1 VTLGMLFLNQFSD
14 FAAQE
19 YASAVGC
26 SEFQSRLPTDGM
38 LVPTVWSRRLPCR
51 CRPCRSVMRRVL
63 RPHIDSDD
71 DDGEDTTCVA
81 ISMMPVSIV
90 GNFQDTKFTTGQHGA
105 CKTQTT
111 RKARMA
117 KNAEKVHVLDAAAAR
132 SASTRKAPQTHLQ
145 QRARAESTTARL
157 MDQMSWLLRRV
168 VVLRT
173 HLPWLGA
180 VAKQT
185 VYFS

>member
-1 VTLGMLFLNQFSD
+1 M
-14 FAAQE
+14 
-19 YASAVGC
+19 
-26 SEFQSRLPTDGM
+26 
-38 LVPTVWSRRLPCR
+38 
-51 CRPCRSVMRRVL
+51 
-63 RPHIDSDD
+63 
-71 DDGEDTTCVA
+71 
-81 ISMMPVSIV
+81 
-90 GNFQDTKFTTGQHGA
+90 QDTNDKKSSNG
-105 CKTQTT
+105 
-111 RKARMA
+111 